1 MHTGVVTGT
10 PQSEPAAR
18 SAGRPG
24 PRRILMAGLLLLLVV
39 ASSVTT
45 VDRFAEQKYEA
56 LFQRAFITFALAR
69 TLNGLISAVQG
80 TELALQPAGVGVTL
94 TPGEILDPVNDLVER
109 FSWIMLGSTLSLGV
123 QQVLLDMGQWW
134 GVRLVL
140 AVLALA
146 WLWLRIRREMATG
159 GTQEAPGQL
168 EAVLLRVLLITV
180 FIRFAVPLAMIANE
194 GLYSLFLEQ
203 QYVES
208 AQLIETA
215 GAEISRA
222 GTLPEEEIIEEED
235 RGFFDSIGRGLDNTL
250 DALDLERRVDV
261 ISERAGEVV
270 ENLIRLSVVFI
281 LQTGILPIAFLWIF
295 LQLIKTLLRF
305 SN

>member
-1 MHTGVVTGT
+1 MNETAKEQAPGNG
-10 PQSEPAAR
+10 QPANRAR
-18 SAGRPG
+18 RWFLVLA
-24 PRRILMAGLLLLLVV
+24 LFATVGLSSF
-39 ASSVTT
+39 SSV
-45 VDRFAEQKYEA
+45 DRYAEAEYEA
-56 LFQRAFITFALAR
+56 LFERALITFALAR
-69 TLNGLISAVQG
+69 TLNGVISAVQG

-94 TPGEILDPVNDLVER
+94 TPGEVLDPVNDLVER

-123 QQVLLDMGQWW
+123 TQVLLDMGQWG

-146 WLWLRIRREMATG
+146 WLWLRIRREMAAG

-203 QYVES
+203 QYIES

-235 RGFFDSIGRGLDNTL
+235 RGFFDSIGRSLDSTL

-295 LQLIKTLLRF
+295 LQLIKTLLRC

>member
-1 MHTGVVTGT
+1 MHD
-10 PQSEPAAR
+10 QASEAVSKTR
-18 SAGRPG
+18 EKWLLS
-24 PRRILMAGLLLLLVV
+24 LLLLTL
-39 ASSVTT
+39 AALSSFST
-45 VDRFAEQKYEA
+45 VDRVAEAEYES
-56 LFQRAFITFALAR
+56 LFQRALVTFALAR
-69 TLNGLISAVQG
+69 TLNGVISAVQG

-146 WLWLRIRREMATG
+146 WLWLRIRREMAAG
-159 GTQEAPGQL
+159 RTQEAPGQL

-203 QYVES
+203 QYIES

-235 RGFFDSIGRGLDNTL
+235 RGFFDSIGRSLDNTL